1 MRKYVHW
8 LIVDRLSKDDKKQ
21 IESIKN
27 YIAKH
32 QGSKATVFFRNS
44 GTFEWIVKLE
54 CFQCYG
60 DLELDVNSFSTG
72 LKRVSTKPKNMYES
86 RKSFSEICEDVDI

>member
-27 YIAKH
+27 YILNH

-54 CFQCYG
+54 CFQCYD

-72 LKRVSTKPKNMYES
+72 LRRVYTKPQNIHES
-86 RKSFSEICEDVDI
+86 SKSFSKICDDICI

>member
-8 LIVDRLSKDDKKQ
+8 LIVNRLSKDDKKQ

-27 YIAKH
+27 YIANHK
-32 QGSKATVFFRNS
+32 GSRATVFFRNS

-54 CFQCYG
+54 CFECYN
-60 DLELDVNSFSTG
+60 DLELDVISFSTE
-72 LKRVSTKPKNMYES
+72 LRRIYAKPQNIHEAS
-86 RKSFSEICEDVDI
+86 KSFSQICDDVGI

>member
-8 LIVDRLSKDDKKQ
+8 LIVNRLSKDDKKQ

-27 YIAKH
+27 YIANHK
-32 QGSKATVFFRNS
+32 GSMATVFFRNS
-44 GTFEWIVKLE
+44 GTFEWIIKLE
-54 CFQCYG
+54 CFECYN

-72 LKRVSTKPKNMYES
+72 LRRIYAKPQNIHEAS
-86 RKSFSEICEDVDI
+86 KSFPQICDDVGI